1 VAAAPYRAPAR
12 SHSRN
17 RLRVVAMSLMDRPYL
32 VFIVVFV
39 LLWLSTHIGHA
50 FRGKMRVLQHEE
62 RDDFGILL
70 TAVLTLLG
78 LLIGFSFEMAINRY
92 DLRKSCEENEVNA
105 IATEYLRADLLPAD
119 HSTHLRGLLHEYLDK
134 RLSFYTTTDP
144 RQRGQIAIERA
155 QLQLKMWSIV
165 RPTPPSQ
172 PSIGSALLIAG
183 MNDVMNTQRLAN
195 AAWSNR
201 IPLAAWIMMIGIS
214 LCCTVLFG
222 YRVQQPGWRLF
233 IMMPL
238 AVATAFLMISDI
250 DSPRSGAI
258 RVAPDNLAALSQFLQ
273 MR

>member
-1 VAAAPYRAPAR
+1 VAAAPGGTPAR
-12 SHSRN
+12 SQVRN
-17 RLRVVAMSLMDRPYL
+17 RAEVVAMNLMDHPYL
-32 VFIVVFV
+32 VFIVVFA

-50 FRGKMRVLQHEE
+50 VRGRLLVLQHEE

-78 LLIGFSFEMAINRY
+78 LLIGFSFQMAISRY

-105 IATEYLRADLLPAD
+105 IATEYLRADLLSAD
-119 HSTHLRGLLHEYLDK
+119 QSAHLRSLLHEYLGQ
-134 RLSFYTTTDP
+134 RLSFYTTTDS
-144 RQRGQIAIERA
+144 RQLEQIAMERT

-172 PSIGSALLIAG
+172 PSIGSALLMAG
-183 MNDVMNTQRLAN
+183 MNEVMDTQRLAN
-195 AAWSNR
+195 AAWNNR

-214 LCCTVLFG
+214 VCCTVLFG
-222 YRVQQPGWRLF
+222 YRVQEPGWRLF
-233 IMMPL
+233 VIMPL

-258 RVAPDNLAALSQFLQ
+258 RVAPDNLAALSQVMQ
-273 MR
+273 VP

>member
-1 VAAAPYRAPAR
+1 
-12 SHSRN
+12 
-17 RLRVVAMSLMDRPYL
+17 MSLMDHPWL
-32 VFIVVFV
+32 VFIVVFA

-50 FRGKMRVLQHEE
+50 LRGKLRLLQHDE

-70 TAVLTLLG
+70 TAILTLLG
-78 LLIGFSFEMAINRY
+78 LLIGFSFQMAINRY

-119 HSTHLRGLLHEYLDK
+119 QSKQLRSMLHAYLDQ
-134 RLSFYTTTDP
+134 RLSFYTTTHP
-144 RQRGQIAIERA
+144 LQLEQIALERVK
-155 QLQLKMWSIV
+155 LQLKLWSLV
-165 RPTPPSQ
+165 RPTLPSQ

-183 MNDVMNTQRLAN
+183 MNELMDTQRLTN

-222 YRVQQPGWRLF
+222 YRVQQAGWWLF
-233 IMMPL
+233 IMMPF
-238 AVATAFLMISDI
+238 AVAMALLMISDI

-258 RVAPDNLAALSQFLQ
+258 RVEPGNLASLSQLLQ
-273 MR
+273 TP